1 MRTPF
6 LCGSWRCRRCAAW
19 RGAVDFRRCA
29 QGVTA
34 RSWWV
39 YVVLTFDPAVGADQW
54 DAYRMVGKMWDEHLR
69 QSIRSRVGR
78 FAYLQT
84 WERTRSGWPHVN
96 LLMTSDG
103 LREWVESEG
112 VSTRWNA
119 RAGRWSLLPS
129 RWRSWMRS
137 AAMRAGFGRV
147 MWAEVIA
154 PSSRESMAGYLCK
167 LSTELV
173 GAANKKGDQSPV
185 QAPRHFRRFR
195 ASRGLLP
202 ATPKGSGTW
211 TGALVPGRCVPTDEG
226 PRTPGRRAEGV
237 PMSWETVADIR
248 RRVGK
253 EAAELAARWEHDGQS
268 FPVPLVRRDVHESV
282 AANPAQSLE
291 APGEMVG
298 GRGRVWTEADAV
310 LEAERW

>member
-1 MRTPF
+1 
-6 LCGSWRCRRCAAW
+6 
-19 RGAVDFRRCA
+19 
-29 QGVTA
+29 
-34 RSWWV
+34 V

-185 QAPRHFRRFR
+185 QAPKHFRRFR

-202 ATPKGSGTW
+202 AAPKGSGSW
-211 TGALVPGRCVPTDEG
+211 TGTLVPGRCTPSDDG
-226 PRTPGRRAEGV
+226 PRQPGRRAEGV
-237 PMSWETVADIR
+237 PMPWETVAEIR
-248 RRVGK
+248 RRCNL
-253 EAAELAARWEHDGQS
+253 EAAELAEEWGSDGEGVQ
-268 FPVPLVRRDVHESV
+268 VPLVRRDVL
-282 AANPAQSLE
+282 NPVEADSAQSLE
-291 APGEMVG
+291 TPGEVE
-298 GRGRVWTEADAV
+298 RGRIGPRSEWTSADAAV
-310 LEAERW
+310 EAEFW